1 MGDLLLVS
9 KGGKLTGIYFAGQRH
24 IPSHVMTW
32 PEAPRTP
39 IFQATIRQLKEYF
52 AGSRSVFDLDL
63 EPEGTEFQK
72 KVWRALQKIPRGK
85 LTSYGF
91 VARRVGRP
99 AGARA
104 VGGAI
109 GRNPI
114 AIVIPCHRVIG
125 TNQTL
130 TGYAAGLSSKK
141 ALLQIEGMLVK
152 DGRVS
157 SGLPQPIQ

>member
-1 MGDLLLVS
+1 MLVS
-9 KGGKLTGIYFAGQRH
+9 KGEKLAGIYFLGQRH
-24 IPSHVMTW
+24 IPPYVMTW
-32 PEAPRTP
+32 PQAPQAP
-39 IFQATIRQLKEYF
+39 IFQSTIRQLKEYF
-52 AGSRSVFDLDL
+52 AGSRSDFDLDL
-63 EPEGTEFQK
+63 APEGTEFQK
-72 KVWRALQKIPRGK
+72 KVWRALQKIPHGT
-85 LTSYGF
+85 LTSYGC
-91 VARRVGRP
+91 VAQRVDRP
-99 AGARA
+99 EGARA

-125 TNQTL
+125 SNQTL

-141 ALLQIEGMLVK
+141 MLLQIEGMLVK